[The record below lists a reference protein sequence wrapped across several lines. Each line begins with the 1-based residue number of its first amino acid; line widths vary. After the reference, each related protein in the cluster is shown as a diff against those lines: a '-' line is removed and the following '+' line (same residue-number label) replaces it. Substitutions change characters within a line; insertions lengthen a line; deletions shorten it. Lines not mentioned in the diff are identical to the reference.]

1 MTSASSQT
9 PSPKE
14 KSPAQGNNLL
24 RVVLFLVLG
33 YLILAMAYDFL
44 YVFKTHKETFK
55 ALEQKITDEAT
66 RSADDVK
73 AKGPFGPQ
81 EVQEFIGFAP
91 SVPLEEKGHYA
102 HERYSYRRGLLF
114 QTLNLDV
121 YYKKIGDKLAVTS
134 VAHTDEDIAEA
145 TPQPPAVP
153 GPIIEDTP
161 SEKTEQLSGESTD
174 DSKKAASSEDA
185 SPDEKSGEA
194 KKDASSESSDEAS
207 K

>member
-73 AKGPFGPQ
+73 AKGPFGPK
-81 EVQEFIGFAP
+81 EVQDFIGFAP

-102 HERYSYRRGLLF
+102 HERYTYRRGLLF

-121 YYKKIGDKLAVTS
+121 YYKKIGDKFAVTS

-153 GPIIEDTP
+153 GPIIEDT
-161 SEKTEQLSGESTD
+161 KTEPANASTD
-174 DSKKAASSEDA
+174 DAKKTTSSEDKKA
-185 SPDEKSGEA
+185 GEA
-194 KKDASSESSDEAS
+194 KQDTATESSDEAS